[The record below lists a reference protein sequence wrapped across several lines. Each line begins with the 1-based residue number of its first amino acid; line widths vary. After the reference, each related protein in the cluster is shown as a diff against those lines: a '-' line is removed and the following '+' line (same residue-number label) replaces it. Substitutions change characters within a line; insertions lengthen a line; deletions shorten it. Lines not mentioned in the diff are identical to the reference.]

1 MAAELE
7 EKLTCSICL
16 VLYHDPVT
24 LSCGHNFCKCCIQ
37 DWWRGQEK
45 QCPECR
51 EPFPEGAELRR
62 NVTLSGVL
70 ELVRAAPSQA
80 PGPLSASESGAR
92 CPRHGWPLELF
103 CRTEGRGVCSACTV
117 HECRN
122 HERALPDTERRERE
136 TQLRARLEVMEQQAA
151 RAESQLQELQRCSGQ
166 IKRSACTMSSMVSNK
181 FSRLLQALEMQQ
193 ALTLQGIQA
202 AETRALAQA
211 QGEEQ
216 RLQDQLDALAQD
228 SRRIR
233 DLLGEGDSQA
243 FLQASQQLPEPP
255 PPPGPLTLPQ
265 WDEAQQLGALQASLH
280 PLCDLL
286 LPAKAT
292 DPGPVDATDALVPVP
307 SMVCPLRKKLWQNY
321 RNLTFDPNSAN
332 RYLYLSRQ
340 DQRVKHRRQPRDP
353 AGQGS
358 FELWQVQCV
367 QSFQSGHHYWEVHAS
382 DHSVT
387 LGVAYQ
393 ELERLK
399 RGPQTDNIGR
409 GASSWGLC
417 VQEDNIQ
424 AWHDGKVCRLP
435 GTSARLLGMDL
446 NLASGSLTF
455 YSLQPE
461 TRLLHTFHA
470 FFTQPLYP
478 VFWLFEGRT
487 LTLCQ
492 QPGAEPPPEP
502 S

>member
-1 MAAELE
+1 M
-7 EKLTCSICL
+7 
-16 VLYHDPVT
+16 
-24 LSCGHNFCKCCIQ
+24 
-37 DWWRGQEK
+37 
-45 QCPECR
+45 
-51 EPFPEGAELRR
+51 
-62 NVTLSGVL
+62 
-70 ELVRAAPSQA
+70 
-80 PGPLSASESGAR
+80 
-92 CPRHGWPLELF
+92 
-103 CRTEGRGVCSACTV
+103 
-117 HECRN
+117 
-122 HERALPDTERRERE
+122 
-136 TQLRARLEVMEQQAA
+136 
-151 RAESQLQELQRCSGQ
+151 
-166 IKRSACTMSSMVSNK
+166 
-181 FSRLLQALEMQQ
+181 
-193 ALTLQGIQA
+193 
-202 AETRALAQA
+202 
-211 QGEEQ
+211 
-216 RLQDQLDALAQD
+216 
-228 SRRIR
+228 
-233 DLLGEGDSQA
+233 
-243 FLQASQQLPEPP
+243 
-255 PPPGPLTLPQ
+255 
-265 WDEAQQLGALQASLH
+265 
-280 PLCDLL
+280 
-286 LPAKAT
+286 
-292 DPGPVDATDALVPVP
+292 
-307 SMVCPLRKKLWQNY
+307 
-321 RNLTFDPNSAN
+321 
-332 RYLYLSRQ
+332 
-340 DQRVKHRRQPRDP
+340 KHRRQPRDP

-478 VFWLFEGRT
+478 VFWLIEGRT